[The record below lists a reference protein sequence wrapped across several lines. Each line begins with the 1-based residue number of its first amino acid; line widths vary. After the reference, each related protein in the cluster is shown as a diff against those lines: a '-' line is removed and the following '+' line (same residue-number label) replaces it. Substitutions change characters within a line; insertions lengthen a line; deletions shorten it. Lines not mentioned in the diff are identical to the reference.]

1 MNIKQQVLKGFIIG
15 LLSSIIGVFLCT
27 VILSNVKSISIV
39 ATFNLFEAEGRLWML
54 ISLGS
59 VLNLAVFFLF
69 LKKNLDYKA
78 RGVLL
83 ATILVAFLSYGFY
96 FL

>member
-1 MNIKQQVLKGFIIG
+1 LNIKQQVLKGFIIG